1 MGKDCCPLLPPL
13 TFAGVIVMVEELK
26 VTVVSITDGAEVMVV
41 LVLEPREMAEGN
53 RGFEDEVGGGLS
65 EPSGPS
71 PSA

>member
-1 MGKDCCPLLPPL
+1 
-13 TFAGVIVMVEELK
+13 MVEELK
-26 VTVVSITDGAEVMVV
+26 VTVVSITDGAEVTVV